1 MNETNQLT
9 KLNEQIEQIEQK
21 INDPNLCR
29 ASATC
34 SSRISG
40 YYRAGAMSSNMN
52 DITWNNGK
60 VQEFKDR
67 TPYIIS

>member
-21 INDPNLCR
+21 IGDPSLCK
-29 ASATC
+29 ASATT

-40 YYRAGAMSSNMN
+40 YYRAGAMSSNSN
-52 DITWNNGK
+52 DLTWNAGK

-67 TPYIIS
+67 TPYKIV